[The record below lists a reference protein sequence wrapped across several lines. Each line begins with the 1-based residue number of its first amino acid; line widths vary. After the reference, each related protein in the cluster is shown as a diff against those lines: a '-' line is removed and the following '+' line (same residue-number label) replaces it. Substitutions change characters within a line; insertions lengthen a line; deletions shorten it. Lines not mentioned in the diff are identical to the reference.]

1 MPFIDLETNLPA
13 SKFTDEFLKK
23 LCSTTAAVLGKPED
37 RMNLSV
43 KSGLSMLIAGSTAPC
58 VMLCVSAIGVTDT
71 AEKNKDHSAKI
82 FKFLTG
88 ELGLSEDRIV
98 IRFYPLEP
106 WQVGKKGT
114 EDIHAHIVGYRSYTG
129 DFAQNPF
136 ERGDEVGFG
145 AMALKVQDP
154 RSARSPIRLGSVKAH
169 AVFALK
175 TFKMVLE
182 LYLDLYSQPCRSV
195 FIFAKKNN
203 IPFEF
208 KKIALF
214 EVPAIRDGDFTLHVH
229 LLLSGPQ
236 LLIPLAM
243 EIEVPKEKMDSA
255 MEDLDG
261 SLKIFEE
268 KFLQDQ
274 AFIAGDKISIA
285 DLVAIVE
292 IMQPFFAGE
301 DVFLGR
307 PKLAAWRDRLKAEV
321 GPELFD
327 EAHRDIMLAPEMA
340 KNLDKSKMAVFK
352 PRVVKLFL

>member
-1 MPFIDLETNLPA
+1 
-13 SKFTDEFLKK
+13 
-23 LCSTTAAVLGKPED
+23 
-37 RMNLSV
+37 
-43 KSGLSMLIAGSTAPC
+43 
-58 VMLCVSAIGVTDT
+58 
-71 AEKNKDHSAKI
+71 
-82 FKFLTG
+82 
-88 ELGLSEDRIV
+88 
-98 IRFYPLEP
+98 
-106 WQVGKKGT
+106 
-114 EDIHAHIVGYRSYTG
+114 
-129 DFAQNPF
+129 
-136 ERGDEVGFG
+136 
-145 AMALKVQDP
+145 
-154 RSARSPIRLGSVKAH
+154 
-169 AVFALK
+169 
-175 TFKMVLE
+175 MVLE

-195 FIFAKKNN
+195 FIFAKKNK

-214 EVPAIRDGDFTLHVH
+214 EGEQYGEEFRKINMVSKVPAIRDGDFTLSESVAILMYMAEKFGTPDHWYPADLQKRARVNEY
-229 LLLSGPQ
+229 LSWQHSAIRMHGSKVLWLK

-268 KFLQDQ
+268 KFLQDR

-292 IMQPFFAGE
+292 IMQPFYAGE

-352 PRVVKLFL
+352 PRIVKLFL